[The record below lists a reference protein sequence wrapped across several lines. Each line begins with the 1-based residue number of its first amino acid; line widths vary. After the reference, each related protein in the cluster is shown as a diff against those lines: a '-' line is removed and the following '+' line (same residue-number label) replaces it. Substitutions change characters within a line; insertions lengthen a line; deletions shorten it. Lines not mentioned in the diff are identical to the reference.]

1 MIEME
6 EQTDVT
12 QEEAEA
18 WIKEHYQR
26 PDDNTALREAVEEKC
41 AKLDVPGLVVEFD
54 PEEVEMCGAFFE
66 DALGE
71 EHALEAAQ
79 DQAV

>member
-41 AKLDVPGLVVEFD
+41 AKLDVPGLVVEFQRRSRCAERSSRMLWVRST
-54 PEEVEMCGAFFE
+54 P
-66 DALGE
+66 
-71 EHALEAAQ
+71 
-79 DQAV
+79 